1 MTGKTNTI
9 LLWVGIV
16 TNKYGANT
24 YVAVSEDALR
34 DELFEYVKAWW
45 PEEIAD
51 LPLPLDRDQAI
62 EVYFEKV
69 ESETCVIDSA
79 ALAGDFEHLFRPLPN
94 DKIRSAYGSTRLTTG
109 LEVGERDALLD
120 ACPWEEHL
128 ELRLGPDGQVWTK
141 VGPVEDI
148 PEVDQ

>member
-79 ALAGDFEHLFRPLPN
+79 ILSGDFKNLSPVNKSDGLV
-94 DKIRSAYGSTRLTTG
+94 SRL
-109 LEVGERDALLD
+109 ERISQTVTDAAREL
-120 ACPWEEHL
+120 L
-128 ELRLGPDGQVWTK
+128 ELPVQDQGHLDDAALTLKEVADQIETAVWI
-141 VGPVEDI
+141 VRSDNN
-148 PEVDQ
+148 